1 MKYLIYFVAAFL
13 ILLYSCEEREVLM
26 PSYESIAENA
36 EYDGFKISQSEALA
50 ISDSFRVK
58 SGTRS
63 SCFNLAGVDYVTD
76 VSTRS
81 HTGSDTVAY
90 IFNYRNN
97 GGFTIVAA
105 DNRVSPILAYSDNGY
120 FTSENVIA
128 KENFCDRIGDYLRNA
143 IAKGGESK
151 IPKEELESCAVV
163 SPVVKGFMRQGAPF
177 NKYIVMEHSD
187 LGSPPAGCVAVA
199 CATVMLYSA
208 DTLRYHNS
216 LFKLKSIREGFSSS
230 SQSTRSNN
238 AKRIVGVDVSYAY
251 NRAVDSIA
259 KLLYWIGKDVEME
272 YDSTKSGTQTIK
284 ARNLLERLSFKPS
297 SMSPYNNGVTVAMY
311 LVDGYIVNVKGS
323 GHSWIIDGC
332 QYCIFS
338 GRVIKPIMHCD
349 WGWGGYCNG
358 YFDGSVFESQA
369 GDFSPTEY
377 YAVKIAD
384 SVLN

>member
-1 MKYLIYFVAAFL
+1 MKKFIYLVTAFI

-26 PSYESIAENA
+26 SSYESIAENA
-36 EYDGFKISQSEALA
+36 ESDGFKISQSEALA

-128 KENFCDRIGDYLRNA
+128 KENFCDRIGEYLRNA

-151 IPKEELESCAVV
+151 IPEEELESCAVV
-163 SPVVKGFMRQGAPF
+163 SPVVKGFMNQTAPF
-177 NKYIVMEHSD
+177 NKYIVSEHSN

-199 CATVMLYSA
+199 CATVMLHSA
-208 DTLRYHNS
+208 NSLKYHNS
-216 LFKLKSIREGFSSS
+216 VFKLKSIRDGFISTSE
-230 SQSTRSNN
+230 STRSNN
-238 AKRIVGVDVSYAY
+238 TKRIVGVDVPYAY
-251 NRAVDSIA
+251 DRAVDSIA
-259 KLLYWIGKDVEME
+259 KLLYWIGKDVNMQYGSDE
-272 YDSTKSGTQTIK
+272 SWASVSA
-284 ARNLLERLSFKPS
+284 ARNLLETLGFKPS
-297 SMSPYNNGVTVAMY
+297 SMSPYNNGVDVAMY
-311 LVDGYIVNVKGS
+311 LVDGYIVNVRGS
-323 GHSWIIDGC
+323 SHSWIIDGC

-338 GRVIKPIMHCD
+338 GRIIKPIMHCD
-349 WGWGGYCNG
+349 WGWGGACNG
-358 YFDGSVFESQA
+358 FFEGAVFETWNGS
-369 GDFSPTEY
+369 FSPSQ
-377 YAVKIAD
+377 YAVKMTD
-384 SVLN
+384 NVLN